1 MNKILKNKLLK
12 GTAPSTYCL
21 KKKKERSEII
31 KPTLL
36 TLCTSTEF
44 QKGQGATSPT

>member
-1 MNKILKNKLLK
+1 MNKNIKEQTAEGYSTEHLLSK
-12 GTAPSTYCL
+12 E
-21 KKKKERSEII
+21 KKERSEII